1 MPTLLED
8 LDAPNEGRYL
18 HFKRLTRKIMTETL
32 QIATIAVL
40 VLGTIL
46 ILRSLAK
53 KDTVTGHLAPMLE
66 SQQQISETY
75 TVMQNEYKQM
85 KDTLADVRLEIQ
97 ESQQGRKEVVQFS
110 RDLRDVLMKP
120 NIRGDAGEK
129 LLEEM
134 CNDFL
139 PDSKWERQKVTE
151 EEASSQQGGVD
162 VLIKTGQLNVPV
174 DSKFPREAWKR
185 YVNLM
190 EESLNGMDESEQ
202 KNHRNKVK
210 KEFADFQK
218 SVLTK
223 VDEIQKHINPT
234 SGTTDFALM
243 FIPTEAMYYSVIS
256 SKNGLNEEN
265 LVTRKGQTHHLLDA
279 MIAENVIPVS
289 PSVFYPFI
297 SIILVGIKNM
307 QVVDNLESLQKR
319 LDLFEQKLGTFTSS
333 YQDIGEALEKA
344 TSAYEDAGKRFEEL
358 KVNATK
364 VGTAL
369 DEVELKDSPLLKESN
384 EDLEIPSES

>member
-1 MPTLLED
+1 M
-8 LDAPNEGRYL
+8 A
-18 HFKRLTRKIMTETL
+18 ETL
-32 QIATIAVL
+32 QVATIAVL
-40 VLGTIL
+40 VLATIL
-46 ILRSLAK
+46 ILRSLGK
-53 KDTVTGHLAPMLE
+53 KETVTEHIAPMLA

-75 TVMQNEYKQM
+75 TVMQDEYKQM

-110 RDLRDVLMKP
+110 KDLRDVLIKP

-139 PDSKWERQKVTE
+139 PDSKWERQKVTDE
-151 EEASSQQGGVD
+151 ESSSQQGGVD

-202 KNHRNKVK
+202 KNHRNKIK
-210 KEFADFQK
+210 TEFASFQK

-265 LVTRKGQTHHLLDA
+265 LVTRKGETQQLLDA

-307 QVVDNLESLQKR
+307 QVVENLESLQKR
-319 LDLFEQKLGTFTSS
+319 LDLFEQKLGTFTTS
-333 YQDIGEALEKA
+333 YGDIGDALEKA
-344 TSAYEDAGKRFEEL
+344 AAAYRDGEKRFEEL

-364 VGTAL
+364 VGKAL
-369 DEVELKDSPLLKESN
+369 EEVELKDAPMLDEPI
-384 EDLEIPSES
+384 ERLEQTSGS